1 MSRATV
7 RKVFVT
13 GLVLWIVGA
22 VLAALSTRSGQSA
35 SNSLYVAGLILVGFG
50 GLIEIISWIMAL
62 VSSAV
67 LGRWGWFVV
76 TLILGLIGLLLV
88 IMIIYSL
95 IGPSQRRVVQRQ
107 AMAPS

>member
-13 GLVLWIVGA
+13 GLVLWVVGA
-22 VLAALSTRSGQSA
+22 VLAALSARSGQTA
-35 SNSLYVAGLILVGFG
+35 GNSLYVAGLVLVGFG
-50 GLIEIISWIMAL
+50 GLIEVVSWIMAL
-62 VSSAV
+62 ISTAV

-76 TLILGLIGLLLV
+76 TLILGIVGAV
-88 IMIIYSL
+88 VVAMIIYSFL
-95 IGPSQRRVVQRQ
+95 GPSQRRDRERP

>member
-13 GLVLWIVGA
+13 GLVLGVVGA
-22 VLAALSTRSGQSA
+22 VLVALSARSGQSTG
-35 SNSLYVAGLILVGFG
+35 NSLYVAGLVLVGFG

-95 IGPSQRRVVQRQ
+95 VGPSQRREVTRP
-107 AMAPS
+107 AISS